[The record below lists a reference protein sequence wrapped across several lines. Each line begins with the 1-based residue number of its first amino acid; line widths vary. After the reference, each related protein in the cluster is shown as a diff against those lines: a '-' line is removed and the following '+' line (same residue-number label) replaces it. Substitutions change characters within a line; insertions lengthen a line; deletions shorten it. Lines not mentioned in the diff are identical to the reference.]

1 MQHLSTQATNAK
13 KSWGS
18 LVRAYAAIA
27 RELDARLS
35 SEHDLTINEYEL
47 LLLLARAE
55 GFRLR
60 RIDLATQLIL
70 SPSGI
75 TRMLDRLG
83 AAGLV
88 EKAECASDR
97 RVTYAVLTDD
107 GMSRLKAAGRSHDAV
122 IEQLV
127 GARLAK
133 PELKTLTEI
142 LERLPSV
149 EGDAECSI
157 GDE

>member
-1 MQHLSTQATNAK
+1 MQHLTTQATNAK
-13 KSWGS
+13 QSWAS

-35 SEHDLTINEYEL
+35 SEHDLTINEYEV

-97 RVTYAVLTDD
+97 RVTYAVLTED

-142 LERLPSV
+142 LERLPQV

-157 GDE
+157 ADE

>member
-1 MQHLSTQATNAK
+1 MQHLRTQATNATT
-13 KSWGS
+13 SWGS
-18 LVRAYAAIA
+18 LVRAHAGIA

-55 GFRLR
+55 GLRLR

-83 AAGLV
+83 AGGLV
-88 EKAECASDR
+88 DKAECESDR
-97 RVTYAVLTDD
+97 RVTYAVLTED
-107 GMSRLKAAGRSHDAV
+107 GMTRLKAAGRSHDAV
-122 IEQLV
+122 IEELV

-142 LERLPSV
+142 LERLPGV

>member
-1 MQHLSTQATNAK
+1 MQQLKTQATSAGQG
-13 KSWGS
+13 WGR

-27 RELDARLS
+27 QELSARLTA
-35 SEHDLTINEYEL
+35 EHGLTINEYEVL
-47 LLLLARAE
+47 LRLARAE
-55 GFRLR
+55 GCRMR
-60 RIDLATQLIL
+60 RVDLAGQLL

-88 EKAECASDR
+88 EKGECSSDA
-97 RVTYAVLTDD
+97 RVTYAVLTDA

-122 IEQLV
+122 IEELV
-127 GARLAK
+127 GSRLGK
-133 PELKTLTEI
+133 RDLETLSGI
-142 LERLPSV
+142 LERLPNA
-149 EGDAECSI
+149 EGDEECTV

>member
-1 MQHLSTQATNAK
+1 M
-13 KSWGS
+13 
-18 LVRAYAAIA
+18 VRAYGAIA

-35 SEHDLTINEYEL
+35 SEHDLTINEYEV

-55 GFRLR
+55 DLRLR
-60 RIDLATQLIL
+60 RIDIATQLIL

-97 RVTYAVLTDD
+97 RVTYAVLTED

-127 GARLAK
+127 GARLGK
-133 PELKTLTEI
+133 PELKTLAEI
-142 LERLPSV
+142 LERLPGV
-149 EGDAECSI
+149 EGDAECSVE
-157 GDE
+157 DE

>member
-1 MQHLSTQATNAK
+1 MQYLSTQATSAT

-18 LVRAYAAIA
+18 LVRAYAGIA

-35 SEHDLTINEYEL
+35 SEHDLTINEYEV

-55 GFRLR
+55 GLRLR

-88 EKAECASDR
+88 DKAECASDR
-97 RVTYAVLTDD
+97 RVTYAVLTED
-107 GMSRLKAAGRSHDAV
+107 GMTRLKAAGRSHDAV
-122 IEQLV
+122 IEELV
-127 GARLAK
+127 GGRLAK
-133 PELKTLTEI
+133 PELKTLAEI
-142 LERLPSV
+142 LERLPGTA
-149 EGDAECSI
+149 GDAECTVA
-157 GDE
+157 DD

>member
-1 MQHLSTQATNAK
+1 MQQLTTQATKAK
-13 KSWGS
+13 ESWGR
-18 LVRAYAAIA
+18 LVRTYAAIA

-35 SEHDLTINEYEL
+35 SEHDLTINEYEV

-55 GFRLR
+55 EFRLR
-60 RIDLATQLIL
+60 RIDIATQLIL

-88 EKAECASDR
+88 EKAECSSDR
-97 RVTYAVLTDD
+97 RVSYAVLTED

-142 LERLPSV
+142 LERLPGV

-157 GDE
+157 EDE